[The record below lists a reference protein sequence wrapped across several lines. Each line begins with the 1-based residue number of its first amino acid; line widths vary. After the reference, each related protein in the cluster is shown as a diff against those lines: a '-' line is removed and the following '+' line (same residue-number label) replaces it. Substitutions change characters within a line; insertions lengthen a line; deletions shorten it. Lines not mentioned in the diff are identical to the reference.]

1 LAFCVVGTDVQEHN
15 KTKCQLE
22 ADLHHSIILSKETW
36 KIESK
41 LTKVI
46 VGHAIARII

>member
-1 LAFCVVGTDVQEHN
+1 LAFCVVGAEVQEHEA
-15 KTKCQLE
+15 KYQLE
-22 ADLHHSIILSKETW
+22 TDLHHSIILSKETW